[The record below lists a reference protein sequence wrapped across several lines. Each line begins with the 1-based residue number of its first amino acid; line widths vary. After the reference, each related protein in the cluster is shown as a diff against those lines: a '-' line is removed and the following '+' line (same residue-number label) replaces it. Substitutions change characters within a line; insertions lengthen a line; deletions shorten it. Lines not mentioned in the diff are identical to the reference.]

1 MTQSLDLARRHPPAA
16 LRSRSLDRARTLAH
30 PMEARMT
37 RTLGSLGSF
46 GSLTASLLTPV
57 LALAACT
64 DDPRSEPDSL
74 VLPGNAYYPESG
86 SASAD
91 GTLFVGSIATGQV
104 VAFTDG
110 ASEPRVVVGAGSGVT
125 GVAGVLVHGSELF
138 LCSIDATFQKPSD
151 VKSFA
156 LDGTPHGTFTLG
168 ANRFCNDMAF
178 DAAGNLYVT
187 DSFSG
192 TVLRLPAGGSALEPW
207 LSDPSL
213 APAQPGAFG
222 LDGIVATDGAL
233 YLTKLD
239 TSGLYRVAIGADGK
253 PGVVTRLTVTPALAA
268 PDGMRLLDAHTL
280 LVVEGGGT
288 LAKVAVSGDTAT
300 ATSLADG
307 LDQPTAVIVAHG
319 SAWVPQGQ
327 LGRLFAQPP
336 QPPNLP
342 FAVVRVDLS
351 PR

>member
-1 MTQSLDLARRHPPAA
+1 
-16 LRSRSLDRARTLAH
+16 
-30 PMEARMT
+30 
-37 RTLGSLGSF
+37 
-46 GSLTASLLTPV
+46 V
-57 LALAACT
+57 LAVAACS
-64 DDPRSEPDSL
+64 DDPRPEPDSL
-74 VLPGNAYYPESG
+74 ALPGNAYYPESG

-91 GTLFVGSIATGQV
+91 GTLFVGSLATGQV
-104 VAFTDG
+104 VAFDDG
-110 ASEPRVVVGAGSGVT
+110 ATDPRIVVGTGSGVT

-138 LCSIDATFQKPSD
+138 ICSIDATFQKPSD
-151 VKSFA
+151 VRSFA
-156 LDGTPHGTFTLG
+156 LDGTPHATYTLG

-178 DAAGNLYVT
+178 DATGNLYVT

-213 APAQPGAFG
+213 APAQPGAVG
-222 LDGIVATDGAL
+222 LDGVISTDGAL

-253 PGVVTRLTVTPALAA
+253 AGAVTQVTVTPALAA
-268 PDGMRLLDAHTL
+268 PDGMRLLDPHTL

-288 LAKVAVSGDTAT
+288 LAKVALSGDTAT

-307 LDQPTAVIVAHG
+307 LDQPTAVIVARG
-319 SAWVPQGQ
+319 SAWVTQGQ

-336 QPPNLP
+336 QAPNLP
-342 FAVVRVDLS
+342 FSVVRVAL
-351 PR
+351 